1 MSKLIDFNRVI
12 ADEIL
17 YEGTSFLSYGYGIVS
32 QLVTKDK
39 DISIAAKGLYSYLVS
54 CAGNDRQTYPS
65 QKTICNDLGIKKLT
79 TLRNYLDELQSKGYI
94 KIIKTQIDNL
104 RYRNVYLIA
113 VDTRSQLLWMQEY
126 KEEKAKKLKSKSD
139 SKKSSTCSEV
149 KDPNKINKIY
159 NNSIDKSSI
168 AETTDDCKVENENLL
183 NNGEE
188 KSDCDGYVNY
198 HEIAYARCLLEIP
211 EFEIMT
217 TAQQDF
223 HLGLMLKRISRGE

>member
-94 KIIKTQIDNL
+94 KIIKTQINNL

-149 KDPNKINKIY
+149 KDPNKISKIY
-159 NNSIDKSSI
+159 NNSIDSALKLSGNGI
-168 AETTDDCKVENENLL
+168 VEIEKWEFY
-183 NNGEE
+183 NNFNI
-188 KSDCDGYVNY
+188 V
-198 HEIAYARCLLEIP
+198 
-211 EFEIMT
+211 
-217 TAQQDF
+217 
-223 HLGLMLKRISRGE
+223 